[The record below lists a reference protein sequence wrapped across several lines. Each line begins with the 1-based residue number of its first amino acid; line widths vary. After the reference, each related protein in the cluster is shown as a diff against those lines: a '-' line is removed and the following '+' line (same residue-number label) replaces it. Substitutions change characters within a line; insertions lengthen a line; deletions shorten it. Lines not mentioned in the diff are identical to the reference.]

1 MKKILISILLVMI
14 SLLGACAKEVP
25 NNNDNGDNN
34 EEEQPIVIPDYK
46 VYTLHIST
54 KDNKVIDSKETYV
67 KGTIEVKDGEFKT
80 EPLSMEI
87 RGRGNSTWALFP

>member
-1 MKKILISILLVMI
+1 MKKILISVLLVMI

-46 VYTLHIST
+46 VYTL
-54 KDNKVIDSKETYV
+54 
-67 KGTIEVKDGEFKT
+67 
-80 EPLSMEI
+80 
-87 RGRGNSTWALFP
+87 